1 MDGGSVDS
9 EMKNA
14 DCRKTTLFAEPFKSP
29 ANSQTNKENEL
40 KHRQTESDTFVRMN
54 RQTDRQTDRQ
64 TSRIIKEHFS
74 NCLTNRKRSCF
85 RFQNFSE
92 IEILV

>member
-1 MDGGSVDS
+1 VYNEFVEKLKKSMDGVSVDS

-40 KHRQTESDTFVRMN
+40 KHRQTESDTFVRIN
-54 RQTDRQTDRQ
+54 KQTN
-64 TSRIIKEHFS
+64 RIIKDI
-74 NCLTNRKRSCF
+74 
-85 RFQNFSE
+85 FQ
-92 IEILV
+92 IA